1 MINPED
7 HLGLAYTVAGKLH
20 KRLGYP
26 KFIDYDE
33 CLSICLEKLVVASK
47 EFREEREAKF
57 STFYFRVA
65 FNSARQL
72 LFEKTYKAKSS
83 RGIANL
89 FDEFNSRVYL
99 HSLSVRDGTET
110 ISEDATE
117 SILHFKDEEP
127 TLKHAL
133 LECDLSVDE
142 LIKLIIKDYM
152 DYLVCK
158 RQYTVNRVKR
168 VYRIFKCRF
177 KDVLTLQEIAD
188 KFNSTREGIRQIL
201 ERSMRRTY
209 AKHFKYHE
217 RIAL

>member
-7 HLGLAYTVAGKLH
+7 HLGLAYKMAGKLH
-20 KRLGYP
+20 QRLGYP

-33 CLSICLEKLVVASK
+33 CLSLCLEKLVVAAK
-47 EFREEREAKF
+47 DFREDKEAKF
-57 STFYFRVA
+57 STFYYKTV

-72 LFEKTYKAKSS
+72 LFEKTYKAKSTRS
-83 RGIANL
+83 IMSF

-99 HSLSVRDGTET
+99 HSISVKDGSST

-117 SILHFKDEEP
+117 SILHFRAEEP
-127 TLKHAL
+127 TLKHTL
-133 LECDLSVDE
+133 LECDLSVDD
-142 LIKLIIKDYM
+142 LIRLVIKDYI
-152 DYLVCK
+152 DYSGN
-158 RQYTVNRVKR
+158 RFTVNRVKR

-177 KDVLTLQEIAD
+177 KDNLTLQEIAD
-188 KFNSTREGIRQIL
+188 KYRTTREGIRQIL
-201 ERSMRRTY
+201 ERSLRRTY